1 MTVLGCGK
9 YTNNT
14 GDAGVDNQNYGANFI
29 WQLAD
34 SLKGDYRNIIGMDQM
49 NYAFWMRNHDIKPFG
64 QAPIGNAN
72 GPKWTGLMVYHT
84 KAGAD
89 DATMTWDRLVFDD
102 NGQAA
107 QSVAWLNTPANKCFC
122 NVDPQL
128 RGVSRE
134 FNFAACDPRPCLN
147 SPATSPNAYVANP
160 GDGFFDQTPYV
171 GAFDPNAALWCDG
184 WTKLSQMGCL
194 TRPLSVF
201 PENAV
206 LTANTNFDIMY
217 EINDPSAVPNNASV
231 TLDGNDIT
239 GIVLP
244 IFLSNYGPTSCG
256 GTYLKIPGV
265 SGSILAGGNYN
276 YFGQHV
282 LTTSISLNGGKV
294 VTASS
299 RFEIKN

>member
-1 MTVLGCGK
+1 
-9 YTNNT
+9 
-14 GDAGVDNQNYGANFI
+14 
-29 WQLAD
+29 
-34 SLKGDYRNIIGMDQM
+34 
-49 NYAFWMRNHDIKPFG
+49 
-64 QAPIGNAN
+64 
-72 GPKWTGLMVYHT
+72 
-84 KAGAD
+84 
-89 DATMTWDRLVFDD
+89 
-102 NGQAA
+102 
-107 QSVAWLNTPANKCFC
+107 
-122 NVDPQL
+122 
-128 RGVSRE
+128 
-134 FNFAACDPRPCLN
+134 
-147 SPATSPNAYVANP
+147 
-160 GDGFFDQTPYV
+160 
-171 GAFDPNAALWCDG
+171 
-184 WTKLSQMGCL
+184 MGCL